1 MRIVIDARESGT
13 STGRYVDKLV
23 EYLHKLK
30 PEHEII
36 VLTKT
41 PRAKYMRE
49 IAPGFK
55 VIESNFREFGFGEQ
69 LGLKRQ
75 LDKLNPDLVHFAMTQ
90 QPVLYKGK
98 AITTIHDLTTIRF
111 DNPAKNK
118 AVFKTKQAVYK
129 KVIKKVAKKSRYLIT
144 PSEYVKQDVA
154 QYANIPPGKIAVTYE
169 AADKISAPAQAIP
182 RLEGK
187 QFIMYVGRATPHK
200 NLNRLLD
207 AFVILKKNN
216 PELMMALAGK
226 LDANYRQLEARV
238 TRKRMADS
246 IVFTD
251 RVSEGELKWL
261 YMNTALYVFPSLS
274 EGFGLPGLEAMIH
287 GAPVASSNATCLPE
301 IYGKAAYYFNPK
313 STFDMASKVS
323 NVLSSSGLRA
333 DLIQKGRIQAAKY
346 SWRNTAKHT
355 LDIYEEALKP

>member
-187 QFIMYVGRATPHK
+187 QFI
-200 NLNRLLD
+200 
-207 AFVILKKNN
+207 
-216 PELMMALAGK
+216 
-226 LDANYRQLEARV
+226 
-238 TRKRMADS
+238 
-246 IVFTD
+246 
-251 RVSEGELKWL
+251 
-261 YMNTALYVFPSLS
+261 
-274 EGFGLPGLEAMIH
+274 
-287 GAPVASSNATCLPE
+287 
-301 IYGKAAYYFNPK
+301 
-313 STFDMASKVS
+313 
-323 NVLSSSGLRA
+323 
-333 DLIQKGRIQAAKY
+333 
-346 SWRNTAKHT
+346 
-355 LDIYEEALKP
+355 